1 MEKIEEIY
9 INFGI
14 ASFAKIEMTKLAK
27 ITSLNFSHDI
37 FTKMLLQDDTYNEK
51 KLWKEVKPFLRNYE
65 NNDDGCIVIDDT
77 ILNKPHTKMSNIVC
91 YHFDHT
97 VGKSIKGIAM
107 LNFHY
112 TDSTGISIPLG
123 YEIISKTE
131 QVWDRK
137 KKKFV
142 KKSLFTKNEIMRDKL
157 AILHNFN
164 QVKYRYILFDKWFT
178 NTENLVF
185 IDEVLGK
192 KFVAPLKKNRLVAL
206 TLEDKIN
213 GNYVSIDDVD
223 IGSCSSRLVFIKG
236 YKKPL
241 KVTKQVFKNGDD
253 DESTYLY
260 LVTNDTTLSPKRI
273 LEIYKRRWKIEEY
286 HKSLKQNM
294 KIEHSPTKV
303 EKSQRNHIFLSVC
316 GFIKLE
322 KFRLNYNM
330 NHFSIKEKIYIEAL
344 QITYQKVE
352 ELQIA

>member
-185 IDEVLGK
+185 IDEV
-192 KFVAPLKKNRLVAL
+192 
-206 TLEDKIN
+206 
-213 GNYVSIDDVD
+213 
-223 IGSCSSRLVFIKG
+223 
-236 YKKPL
+236 
-241 KVTKQVFKNGDD
+241 
-253 DESTYLY
+253 
-260 LVTNDTTLSPKRI
+260 
-273 LEIYKRRWKIEEY
+273 
-286 HKSLKQNM
+286 
-294 KIEHSPTKV
+294 
-303 EKSQRNHIFLSVC
+303 
-316 GFIKLE
+316 
-322 KFRLNYNM
+322 
-330 NHFSIKEKIYIEAL
+330 
-344 QITYQKVE
+344 
-352 ELQIA
+352 